1 MIKKRKH
8 KKSFYWFLE
17 INLKK
22 KKKDAI
28 NIFMSDFV
36 LQNFK
41 YLQKRKET
49 IKTDVQILHSNKKNE
64 INHKILQNF
73 EECDCCLT
81 LLL

>member
-1 MIKKRKH
+1 MN
-8 KKSFYWFLE
+8 YWFLE

-22 KKKDAI
+22 EKKDAI
-28 NIFMSDFV
+28 NIFISDFV

-41 YLQKRKET
+41 YLQKEKKLLKRTCKFCIQT
-49 IKTDVQILHSNKKNE
+49 KKNE

-73 EECDCCLT
+73 EECECCLS